1 MKTRSPFFCL
11 QSFCRLLLA
20 ALLLASLTSLHAADA
35 AMLEPILSKRG
46 DVIFSDSFDGPMKPE
61 WQPSMK
67 THFAI
72 ADGTL
77 NGQPATAEDQ
87 AKARDK
93 KHDGKSPAIQ
103 LNVPTTDCIVHYS
116 LKFSDKITAHHLV
129 FNDGTSITG
138 TGHISSLQLHFRT
151 GASLSK
157 KKNTKKQGD
166 ADEVLASN
174 EWKPKPTQWYHVLQ
188 EMRGEEVVVQI
199 EGGPTLI
206 AKHPRFATAK
216 TWLSLTTWGGG
227 GTVSYDDVQI
237 WKAEPTPQWETTR
250 AKLMPS
256 STK

>member
-67 THFAI
+67 TRFAI

-103 LNVPTTDCIVHYS
+103 LNAPTTDCIAHYAF
-116 LKFSDKITAHHLV
+116 KISDKITAQHLV

-151 GASLSK
+151 GTSLSK

-166 ADEVLASN
+166 ADEVLASD
-174 EWKPKPTQWYHVLQ
+174 EWKPKPGQWYHVLQ

-216 TWLSLTTWGGG
+216 TWLSLSTWGG

-237 WKAEPTPQWETTR
+237 WKAEPNPQWETTR

-256 STK
+256 SKK

>member
-1 MKTRSPFFCL
+1 MKRTL
-11 QSFCRLLLA
+11 TLLT
-20 ALLLASLTSLHAADA
+20 ALLLTSLHAADA
-35 AMLEPILSKRG
+35 PKLEPILSKRG
-46 DVIFSDSFDGPMKPE
+46 DVIFSDSFDGPMKQE

-67 THFAI
+67 TRFAI

-77 NGQPATAEDQ
+77 NGQPATVEDQ
-87 AKARDK
+87 AKAHDE

-103 LNVPTTDCIVHYS
+103 LNVPTTDCIVHYAF
-116 LKFSDKITAHHLV
+116 KFSDKITAQHLV
-129 FNDGTSITG
+129 FNDGTSTTG

-166 ADEVLASN
+166 ADEVLTSN
-174 EWKPKPTQWYHVLQ
+174 EWKPEPGQWYRVMQ
-188 EMRGEEVVVQI
+188 EMRGDEVVVQI

-216 TWLSLTTWGGG
+216 TWPSLTTWGGG

-237 WKAEPTPQWETTR
+237 CKAEPNPQWETTR
-250 AKLMPS
+250 AKLMTS
-256 STK
+256 SKK

>member
-1 MKTRSPFFCL
+1 MKPTL
-11 QSFCRLLLA
+11 TLLTALLLA
-20 ALLLASLTSLHAADA
+20 ALHAADA
-35 AMLEPILSKRG
+35 PKLEPILSKRG

-61 WQPSMK
+61 WQPGMK
-67 THFAI
+67 TRFAI

-77 NGQPATAEDQ
+77 YGQPATAEDQ
-87 AKARDK
+87 AKAHDK
-93 KHDGKSPAIQ
+93 QHDGKSPAIQ
-103 LNVPTTDCIVHYS
+103 LNVPTTDCIVNYAF
-116 LKFSDKITAHHLV
+116 KISDKITAHHLA
-129 FNDGTSITG
+129 FNDGNSVTG

-174 EWKPKPTQWYHVLQ
+174 EWKPKPNQWYHVLQ

-227 GTVSYDDVQI
+227 TVSYDDVQI
-237 WKAEPTPQWETTR
+237 LKAEPNPQWETTR

-256 STK
+256 SKK

>member
-1 MKTRSPFFCL
+1 MIPQTMKLTL
-11 QSFCRLLLA
+11 TLLT
-20 ALLLASLTSLHAADA
+20 ALLLAPLAALHAADA
-35 AMLEPILSKRG
+35 PKLEPILSNRG

-67 THFAI
+67 TRFAI

-87 AKARDK
+87 AKAHDK
-93 KHDGKSPAIQ
+93 KHDGKSPGIQ
-103 LNVPTTDCIVHYS
+103 LTVPMTDCIVHYAF
-116 LKFSDKITAHHLV
+116 KISDKITAQRLV
-129 FNDGTSITG
+129 FNDGTSVAG
-138 TGHISSLQLHFRT
+138 TGHISSLQLHLRT

-157 KKNTKKQGD
+157 KKNTKKEGD

-174 EWKPKPTQWYHVLQ
+174 EWEPKPGQWYHVLQ

-216 TWLSLTTWGGG
+216 TWLSLSTWGSG

-237 WKAEPTPQWETTR
+237 WKAEPNPRWETTR
-250 AKLMPS
+250 AMLMPS
-256 STK
+256 PKK

>member
-1 MKTRSPFFCL
+1 MKRHLS
-11 QSFCRLLLA
+11 LLA
-20 ALLLASLTSLHAADA
+20 ALLLASLTALHAADA
-35 AMLEPILSKRG
+35 PKFEPILSKRG
-46 DVIFSDSFDGPMKPE
+46 DVIFSDSFNGPMKPQ

-67 THFAI
+67 TRFAI

-87 AKARDK
+87 AKAQDK

-103 LNVPTTDCIVHYS
+103 LNVPTTDCIVQYA
-116 LKFSDKITAHHLV
+116 LKISDKITAQHLV
-129 FNDGTSITG
+129 LNDGTSITG
-138 TGHISSLQLHFRT
+138 TGHISSLQLHSRT
-151 GASLSK
+151 GAALSK

-166 ADEVLASN
+166 ADEVLASD
-174 EWKPKPTQWYHVLQ
+174 EWKPKLGQWNHVLQ
-188 EMRGEEVVVQI
+188 ETRGDEVVAQI

-227 GTVSYDDVQI
+227 TVSYDDVQI
-237 WKAEPTPQWETTR
+237 WKAEPNPQLETTR
-250 AKLMPS
+250 AKLMPL